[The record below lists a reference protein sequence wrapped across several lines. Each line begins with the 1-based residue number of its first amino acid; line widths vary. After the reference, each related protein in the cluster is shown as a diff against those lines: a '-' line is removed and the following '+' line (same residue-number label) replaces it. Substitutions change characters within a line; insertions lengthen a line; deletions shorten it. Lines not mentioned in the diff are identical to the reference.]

1 MLKQPKK
8 RKHWNFKL
16 IGVKMNKYDSMEYC
30 PDCHKKMVE
39 TTVYEKYCS
48 DIGETIT
55 VMNCEPYLTC
65 PDGCIAHVP
74 GEVLDDF
81 RLKIQER
88 IEEWIFNRIQ
98 SFDDFSK
105 LFYTKAQALA
115 YIKRQAKVISCNDTR
130 FNPQV
135 INNVIDILC
144 FHVCICG
151 QKFYLKKSVKK
162 YCMYFNGLF
171 PLFEGF

>member
-1 MLKQPKK
+1 
-8 RKHWNFKL
+8 
-16 IGVKMNKYDSMEYC
+16 MNKYDPMKYC

-48 DIGETIT
+48 DIGETIA

-74 GEVLDDF
+74 GEVLDAF

-151 QKFYLKKSVKK
+151 KKFYLKKSVKK

-171 PLFEGF
+171 PLSEGI

>member
-1 MLKQPKK
+1 
-8 RKHWNFKL
+8 
-16 IGVKMNKYDSMEYC
+16 MNKYDSMKYC

-48 DIGETIT
+48 DIGETIA
-55 VMNCEPYLTC
+55 VVNCEPYLTC
-65 PDGCIAHVP
+65 PDGCVAHVP
-74 GEVLDDF
+74 GEVLDTF
-81 RLKIQER
+81 RLQIQGR

-105 LFYTKAQALA
+105 HFYTKAQALA
-115 YIKRQAKVISCNDTR
+115 YIKRQAKVISCNDAR
-130 FNPQV
+130 FNSQV
-135 INNVIDILC
+135 INNVIDKLC

-171 PLFEGF
+171 PLLEGF

>member
-1 MLKQPKK
+1 
-8 RKHWNFKL
+8 
-16 IGVKMNKYDSMEYC
+16 MNKYDSMKYC

-48 DIGETIT
+48 DIGETIA
-55 VMNCEPYLTC
+55 VVYCEPYLTC
-65 PDGCIAHVP
+65 PDGCVAHVP
-74 GEVLDDF
+74 GEVLDAF
-81 RLKIQER
+81 RLQIQGR

-151 QKFYLKKSVKK
+151 KKFYLKKSVKK